1 MVKFIL
7 KNKMSKYQ
15 NKEDLTIL
23 NTYFKDINKLKID
36 LLTPD
41 QEVELAKRIQEG
53 DERAISELVNANLK
67 FVVSIA
73 HEYKGKGVN
82 LSDLVSEGNYGLIKA
97 AKRFDH
103 TRGFRFISY
112 AVWWIKQSI
121 LQCLNDHAR
130 TIRLP
135 VNVLNKAYQL
145 QKDLTNNT
153 IDGKPTPPEDLE
165 YLNNLPK
172 VSSLNFNINEDGD
185 GLIELISDE
194 PFKSFDEMK
203 SEDIDLKNKVVEC
216 LDILDERE
224 RDIVIKYYGLFD
236 EKPTTLEVI
245 GDEYELTKE
254 RVRQIKSK
262 AIKKLKF
269 NLISI
274 IKVK

>member
-1 MVKFIL
+1 
-7 KNKMSKYQ
+7 MSKFQ
-15 NKEDLTIL
+15 NKEDFTIL
-23 NTYFKDINKLKID
+23 NNYFKDINKLKIEI
-36 LLTPD
+36 LTPE
-41 QEVELAKRIQEG
+41 QEVELAKKIQDG
-53 DERAISELVNANLK
+53 DEKAINDLVKANLK

-121 LQCLNDHAR
+121 LQCLNEHAR

-145 QKDLTNNT
+145 QKDLMENT
-153 IDGKPTPPEDLE
+153 IDGKPTPTEDLD

-185 GLIELISDE
+185 ELLDLISEE
-194 PFKSFDEMK
+194 PFTSF
-203 SEDIDLKNKVVEC
+203 
-216 LDILDERE
+216 
-224 RDIVIKYYGLFD
+224 
-236 EKPTTLEVI
+236 
-245 GDEYELTKE
+245 
-254 RVRQIKSK
+254 
-262 AIKKLKF
+262 
-269 NLISI
+269 
-274 IKVK
+274 

>member
-1 MVKFIL
+1 
-7 KNKMSKYQ
+7 MSKYQ
-15 NKEDLTIL
+15 NKEDYTIL
-23 NTYFKDINKLKID
+23 NNYFRDIKKLKVE
-36 LLTPD
+36 LLTPE
-41 QEVELAKRIQEG
+41 QEVELALRIQDG
-53 DERAISELVNANLK
+53 DEKAIEELVNANLK

-82 LSDLVSEGNYGLIKA
+82 LSDLVSEGNFGLIKA

-145 QKDLTNNT
+145 QKDLMENT
-153 IDGKPTPPEDLE
+153 IDGKPTPTEDLD
-165 YLNNLPK
+165 YLNSLPK
-172 VSSLNFNINEDGD
+172 VSSLNFNINDDGD
-185 GLIELISDE
+185 ELGDLISDE
-194 PFKSFDEMK
+194 PFKSFDDK
-203 SEDIDLKNKVVEC
+203 IVEDQELKDKILAC
-216 LDILDERE
+216 LEILDDRE

-236 EKPTTLEVI
+236 EDATTLEVI

-274 IKVK
+274 VKVK